1 MKRELLYLG
10 ILAALAG
17 LSAWFLATVKT
28 SIRDSTFVDENV
40 PRLYADNF
48 QLVHTNQQGTR
59 NYTLTAPR
67 LVQLPGQEG
76 TQVQQPAMDIFE
88 QGDLPVW
95 LLRAETG
102 WVSADNEI
110 IQLETV
116 TFTRPATSGKYPM
129 ILTTSKLTLYPKRD
143 FAETAEPV
151 RMDSPNSQITA
162 TGLKAY
168 LDEDRLELLSEVR
181 GHHVPAKP

>member
-10 ILAALAG
+10 LLAALAG
-17 LSAWFLATVKT
+17 LSAWFLATVQT

-48 QLVHTNQQGTR
+48 QLVRMNPQGTR
-59 NYTLTAPR
+59 SYTLTAPR

-76 TQVQQPAMDIFE
+76 TQVQQPAVDIFE
-88 QGDLPVW
+88 HGTQPVW

-129 ILTTSKLTLYPKRD
+129 TLTTSKLTLYPRKD
-143 FAETAEPV
+143 FAETAAPV
-151 RMDSPNSQITA
+151 RMDSPDSQVTA

-168 LDEDRLELLSEVR
+168 LDENRLELLAEVR
-181 GHHVPAKP
+181 GRYVPAKP

>member
-48 QLVHTNQQGTR
+48 QLVHTNRQGTR

-88 QGDLPVW
+88 HGDLPVW

-102 WVSADNEI
+102 WVSADNEV

-151 RMDSPNSQITA
+151 RMDSPNSQVTA
-162 TGLKAY
+162 KGLKAY

-181 GHHVPAKP
+181 GRHVPAKP